1 MNKRYCLKK
10 NYDIEKLVKVKKSV
24 GTKNFAIY
32 YVSKEDIKI
41 AYAVN
46 KKYGCAV
53 ERNKAKRIAR
63 EIIRLKF
70 HLLPKVHMLIVIKP
84 SSINLSY
91 LEKDKE
97 FEYMIKKMKN
107 NIKGEQNEKRTK

>member
-1 MNKRYCLKK
+1 MFK
-10 NYDIEKLVKVKKSV
+10 EKLWYRKISQSEKKRRN
-24 GTKNFAIY
+24 KNFAIY

-91 LEKDKE
+91 SEKDKE